1 MSNGVGI
8 VFYLLT
14 INLFINSQKLK
25 EMDSKVKVVADATTG
40 LVINQSQNPEFGYV
54 RVVQTRVVIDDNGF
68 MKRKEYSALI
78 HGLVEDLQT
87 VGYYDG
93 QELVGNIIAEESL
106 DPFSKKGPNKPKTA
120 GDTNVVCTLG
130 GFPIYRRTKYTT
142 KSNAEDILIA
152 HDNKAEVKAAYAN
165 AANKKPA
172 MQPNESF
179 DSASEEFG
187 L

>member
-68 MKRKEYSALI
+68 M
-78 HGLVEDLQT
+78 
-87 VGYYDG
+87 
-93 QELVGNIIAEESL
+93 
-106 DPFSKKGPNKPKTA
+106 
-120 GDTNVVCTLG
+120 
-130 GFPIYRRTKYTT
+130 
-142 KSNAEDILIA
+142 
-152 HDNKAEVKAAYAN
+152 
-165 AANKKPA
+165 
-172 MQPNESF
+172 
-179 DSASEEFG
+179 
-187 L
+187 

>member
-1 MSNGVGI
+1 
-8 VFYLLT
+8 
-14 INLFINSQKLK
+14 
-25 EMDSKVKVVADATTG
+25 
-40 LVINQSQNPEFGYV
+40 
-54 RVVQTRVVIDDNGF
+54 
-68 MKRKEYSALI
+68 
-78 HGLVEDLQT
+78 
-87 VGYYDG
+87 
-93 QELVGNIIAEESL
+93 
-106 DPFSKKGPNKPKTA
+106 
-120 GDTNVVCTLG
+120 LG

-165 AANKKPA
+165 ATNKKPA

>member
-1 MSNGVGI
+1 
-8 VFYLLT
+8 
-14 INLFINSQKLK
+14 
-25 EMDSKVKVVADATTG
+25 MDSKVKVVADATTG

-120 GDTNVVCTLG
+120 GDTNV
-130 GFPIYRRTKYTT
+130 
-142 KSNAEDILIA
+142 
-152 HDNKAEVKAAYAN
+152 H
-165 AANKKPA
+165 
-172 MQPNESF
+172 
-179 DSASEEFG
+179 
-187 L
+187 